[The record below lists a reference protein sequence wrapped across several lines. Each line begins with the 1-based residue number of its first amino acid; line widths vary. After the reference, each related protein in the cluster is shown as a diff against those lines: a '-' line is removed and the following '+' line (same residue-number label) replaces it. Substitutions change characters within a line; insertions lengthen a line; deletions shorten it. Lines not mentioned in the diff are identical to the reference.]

1 MKVAICVTT
10 RVIHNPNEKEKDVK
24 CFIIGEGLRIRKRK
38 EDSTEFQSSRF
49 PTNGE
54 GDGSEIRQR
63 KQME

>member
-1 MKVAICVTT
+1 MK
-10 RVIHNPNEKEKDVK
+10 KEKDVK

-38 EDSTEFQSSRF
+38 EDSTEFQSNRF